1 MSGGRQPDWTLNALN
16 KETDQKSPVGVAW
29 SNDNGSI
36 SIRLNGW
43 VQLTADPNLVLTL
56 FPKRDWKSKTTD
68 TQQTPDP
75 NEDIPF

>member
-1 MSGGRQPDWTLNALN
+1 MSGRTPDWTLNALN
-16 KETDQKSPVGVAW
+16 KDTDQKAPVGVAW

-43 VQLTADPNLVLTL
+43 VQLAADPNLVLTL
-56 FPKRDWKSKTTD
+56 FKKRPWEPKPSD
-68 TQQTPDP
+68 TQQILDP